1 MPEAKVQGTVLATER
16 TAVAVVA
23 VKSSGSDA
31 KDLTTAV
38 SVVATALGCVQ
49 GADVLATT
57 DQSTAARRVAWAMTR
72 DQRAWMTVASRG
84 QPTLSPE
91 SVQALRAI
99 MGEGAV
105 TWWSVSVTWRGQTRD
120 VSPMIGAGVLLYS
133 WSGPQPANPTDPRT
147 IQEARAYAE
156 GMASGV
162 ELASSW
168 AGAIPSLEAAQS
180 VAGASGA
187 LLAAL
192 PEVAKSV
199 SNAVESLAGFA
210 QAAPWLLLGGLV
222 IWAGQRIMKGRALPW
237 PK

>member
-16 TAVAVVA
+16 TAVAVIA
-23 VKSSGSDA
+23 VRSSGDDA
-31 KDLTTAV
+31 RDLTMAV

-84 QPTLSPE
+84 QPPLSPE
-91 SVQALRAI
+91 SVQALRVI
-99 MGEGAV
+99 MGDGGV

-133 WSGPQPANPTDPRT
+133 WSRPQPANPTDPRT

-180 VAGASGA
+180 VAEASGA

-210 QAAPWLLLGGLV
+210 AAGPWLLLGGLA
-222 IWAGQRIMKGRALPW
+222 IWAGQRIMKGRALTW